1 MDRLNEGMWESCLC
15 ETWES
20 SNGQL
25 LRIREHLREMRF
37 YIEGVKLDF
46 LNKFLYAI
54 ACIFV
59 KEHETVWVQ

>member
-1 MDRLNEGMWESCLC
+1 MSRCGDPR
-15 ETWES
+15 T
-20 SNGQL
+20 
-25 LRIREHLREMRF
+25 REHLREMCF
-37 YIEGVKLDF
+37 YIEGVILDF

>member
-1 MDRLNEGMWESCLC
+1 MSRCGDP
-15 ETWES
+15 
-20 SNGQL
+20 
-25 LRIREHLREMRF
+25 RIREHLREIRF